1 LVVVLL
7 SVLVELL
14 LVLVVLVESLLLS
27 VVVLRELLTVVLLT
41 IVLLTVVLLA
51 IVLLTV
57 VLFLFTVREGTNV
70 DVSGKAWNILSSTI
84 PSDCLWH
91 SSVRNSVLVENCLRR
106 SVSGSTK
113 GPGAPV
119 AAVAQIPSV
128 PLTSWVGGP
137 GAVGCTNGINVP
149 PSCAI
154 KPASSIE
161 KASGT
166 ITGDSRAKSRDLFFY
181 PRFML
186 YTTRDVRPRSIVLA
200 ERNIVSTSLTDNLAG
215 LSRKRL

>member
-1 LVVVLL
+1 
-7 SVLVELL
+7 

-27 VVVLRELLTVVLLT
+27 VVVLRELLTVVLLA
-41 IVLLTVVLLA
+41 IVLLAIVLLA
-51 IVLLTV
+51 IVLLTIV
-57 VLFLFTVREGTNV
+57 LLTIVLFLFTVSEGTNV

-91 SSVRNSVLVENCLRR
+91 SSVRDSVLVEDCLRR

-128 PLTSWVGGP
+128 ALTSWVGGP

-154 KPASSIE
+154 KPASSIK

-166 ITGDSRAKSRDLFFY
+166 ITGDSRAKSRDLFFH